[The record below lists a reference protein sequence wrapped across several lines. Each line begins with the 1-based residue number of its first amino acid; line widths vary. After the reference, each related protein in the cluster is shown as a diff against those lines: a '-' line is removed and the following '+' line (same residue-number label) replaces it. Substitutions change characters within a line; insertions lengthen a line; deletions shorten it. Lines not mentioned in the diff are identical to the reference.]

1 MSRLGVSNEDEEAR
15 EVEVREKGVR
25 EFVRMETQNVRDL
38 YSVMNEGD
46 AGVRYF
52 WLLFYGLGIGMC
64 RSFTRSMSL

>member
-1 MSRLGVSNEDEEAR
+1 MGLSDEEEEAR

-25 EFVRMETQNVRDL
+25 EFVRMETKNVRDL

-52 WLLFYGLGIGMC
+52 WLFFFFFMG
-64 RSFTRSMSL
+64 